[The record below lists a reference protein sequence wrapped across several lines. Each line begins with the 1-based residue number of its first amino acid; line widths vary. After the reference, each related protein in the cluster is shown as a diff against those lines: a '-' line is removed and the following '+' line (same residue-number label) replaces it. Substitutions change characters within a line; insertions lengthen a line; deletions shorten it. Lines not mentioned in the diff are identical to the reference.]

1 MRSLTPS
8 SAVFPAA
15 SGMTYSIPFRSL
27 LDIGDRIRER
37 AAEGA
42 INHEAIAR
50 RRHNRRGRGRA
61 VDITRE
67 DRLEEIRVL
76 FVGDGMNLGLEILRG
91 FFDTELRLLFSLPAL
106 RQPAAFDDSVIVA
119 TLENMGIHE
128 AFEPRFFASAVKPRV
143 EGRLRAGNKQRL
155 VALPQV
161 LLPNM
166 GAPHAWVVNQ
176 FVFFVFPD
184 SAFHLERR
192 LSGNECPAI
201 APVRTVIGHV
211 MTVDPHALGR
221 KRYGEEFF
229 ELRAVELLVDHLINP
244 RTDLKPL

>member
-76 FVGDGMNLGLEILRG
+76 FVGDGMNLGLESFAASLIPSSVCCFRFQRSDSPPPLTTALLLRRSRIWEYTRPSSHG
-91 FFDTELRLLFSLPAL
+91 FS
-106 RQPAAFDDSVIVA
+106 
-119 TLENMGIHE
+119 
-128 AFEPRFFASAVKPRV
+128 
-143 EGRLRAGNKQRL
+143 RAQ
-155 VALPQV
+155 
-161 LLPNM
+161 
-166 GAPHAWVVNQ
+166 
-176 FVFFVFPD
+176 
-184 SAFHLERR
+184 
-192 LSGNECPAI
+192 
-201 APVRTVIGHV
+201 
-211 MTVDPHALGR
+211 
-221 KRYGEEFF
+221 
-229 ELRAVELLVDHLINP
+229 
-244 RTDLKPL
+244 